1 MAEEQSRE
9 KVMIN
14 YQISH
19 REIEKKNKSEIIS
32 ITSQKGRYS
41 LTKTMITYD
50 TLPSKYKRCL
60 IWKQN
65 DFPNK
70 PNQIEI
76 PTAKRAKVMQL
87 GNFSTSANAK
97 SCLQVILSIEGNS
110 EG

>member
-19 REIEKKNKSEIIS
+19 REIEKKKKKSEIIS

-50 TLPSKYKRCL
+50 TTPCHLNTK
-60 IWKQN
+60 
-65 DFPNK
+65 D
-70 PNQIEI
+70 
-76 PTAKRAKVMQL
+76 V
-87 GNFSTSANAK
+87 
-97 SCLQVILSIEGNS
+97 
-110 EG
+110 